1 MGPPKRRRA
10 VVVMAG
16 VRNNEDIR
24 YNTNTMYDKTK
35 SKRPEWRIVE
45 RRVNGDAGVIVS
57 ELPLPVPRYSF
68 RVGTAKFDDEKQEMY
83 VTPYLTV
90 FNVDDACDLLR
101 EVSDKYIEKRE
112 KMKDELDAQRAHWET
127 KE

>member
-1 MGPPKRRRA
+1 
-10 VVVMAG
+10 
-16 VRNNEDIR
+16 
-24 YNTNTMYDKTK
+24 MYEKSK
-35 SKRPEWRIVE
+35 SKRPEWSIVE

-68 RVGTAKFDDEKQEMY
+68 RVGTAKFDDEKKEMY

-90 FNVDDACDLLR
+90 FNVDDACALLR

-112 KMKDELDAQRAHWET
+112 ALKDALDAQRASWET
-127 KE
+127 GD